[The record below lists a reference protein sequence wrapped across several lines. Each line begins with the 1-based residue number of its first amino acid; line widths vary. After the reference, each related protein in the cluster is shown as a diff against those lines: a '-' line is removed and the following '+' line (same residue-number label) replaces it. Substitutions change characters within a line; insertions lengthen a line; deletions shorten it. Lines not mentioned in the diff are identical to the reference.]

1 MNREEIIEQIME
13 IAKEVFQKENLVF
26 SEDLDASSVDTWT
39 SLSFMLFLT
48 KVEETYGF
56 KFKMFELLKLK
67 NMGAVVD
74 AITNHLS

>member
-39 SLSFMLFLT
+39 SLNFMLFLT

-74 AITNHLS
+74 AIMNHLS